1 MTNWGYIES
10 RSDFEL
16 FVDVLFVE
24 YQIEKNNIMK
34 HQLTKKLGCKTIKI
48 LSRSNMSNLQNDRI
62 FEDLYYAALR
72 KGMNPIAALAHAKA
86 EFDKL
91 PEA

>member
-1 MTNWGYIES
+1 MFYLLSIK
-10 RSDFEL
+10 L
-16 FVDVLFVE
+16 K
-24 YQIEKNNIMK
+24 KNNTTK
-34 HQLTKKLGCKTIKI
+34 HQLTKKLGCKTTKI
-48 LSRSNMSNLQNDRI
+48 LLRSNMSNLQNDRI

-91 PEA
+91 P